1 MHDGNARPPLAPV
14 FLAGPTAVGKSAVA
28 LALAEQLS
36 GEIVS
41 VDSMQVYRG
50 LDIGTAKPAPV
61 ERARIPHHLL
71 DVLELTEA
79 FDAAKFVRLAQAAVN
94 DIQARGR
101 VPIFCGGTGLY
112 FKAWLDGLGEAPPA
126 DAKVRAELEGTPLA
140 DLLAEL
146 ERRDPETFGRID
158 RQNSR
163 RVVRAL
169 EVIRLTGKPFSAQRA
184 AWPMARSPQPTA
196 AVFCLARE
204 SADLRA
210 RIEARVDAMFSAG
223 LLEETR
229 QLLTKGLADNRTA
242 MQALGYRQVVEHL
255 RGNRGLAETVALV
268 KTRTWQF
275 ARRQGTW
282 FRRQLPM
289 ERIPLATDVEPTA
302 VADGLR
308 VRITQT

>member
-1 MHDGNARPPLAPV
+1 
-14 FLAGPTAVGKSAVA
+14 
-28 LALAEQLS
+28 
-36 GEIVS
+36 
-41 VDSMQVYRG
+41 
-50 LDIGTAKPAPV
+50 
-61 ERARIPHHLL
+61 
-71 DVLELTEA
+71 
-79 FDAAKFVRLAQAAVN
+79 
-94 DIQARGR
+94 
-101 VPIFCGGTGLY
+101 
-112 FKAWLDGLGEAPPA
+112 
-126 DAKVRAELEGTPLA
+126 
-140 DLLAEL
+140 
-146 ERRDPETFGRID
+146 
-158 RQNSR
+158 
-163 RVVRAL
+163 
-169 EVIRLTGKPFSAQRA
+169 
-184 AWPMARSPQPTA
+184 MARSPQPTA